1 MSSVSNTAKEVAEDL
16 RNAAHESGKAAA
28 AASGDIERDLQALR
42 DDIGRLAQKV
52 ADIVASKGNSAWQ
65 RAKSSID
72 GVVSDA
78 EAKGRE
84 TAGAVHD
91 VSDTIVKAIDESI
104 EQRPYTTLAIAAGLG
119 FLFGAIWR
127 R

>member
-1 MSSVSNTAKEVAEDL
+1 MSMVSDTVNEGAKDV
-16 RNAAHESGKAAA
+16 RNAAHEADKTAF

-42 DDIGRLAQKV
+42 DDVGRLAQKV
-52 ADIVASKGNSAWQ
+52 ADIVAIKSNSAWQ

-72 GVVSDA
+72 EVVSDA
-78 EAKGRE
+78 EAKGRDA
-84 TAGAVHD
+84 AGAVHE
-91 VSDTIVKAIDESI
+91 VSNAMVKAIDESI
-104 EQRPYTTLAIAAGLG
+104 ERRPYATLAFVAALG